1 MNIQMKNRIVKLI
14 LSLAIT
20 MPFMAFAHTGVTT
33 PSGKVENILVPMLI
47 EEYCPSG
54 NSSVHEFELR
64 VRQNVSGRSTEGN
77 EYFHAVLLKSGTL
90 GAVLGEKIYEIE
102 SIAVEGPMNEADFN
116 TLWEATFNGH
126 LKNIDLEKAAVEN
139 GIIPDKALFHID
151 AQVNWETMVITTTWL
166 EKLILPEGVTEIGEF
181 AVAYATALKE
191 IKFPKTLQTIG
202 KAAFTDCISLTAE
215 QLVLPEGLGVIGE
228 QAFYQCRGLTGKIT
242 LPSSLKTIACGAF
255 YCCKISEINFPQSL
269 EYLGCMAFA
278 NSALEKAI
286 LPDNCALCSGGGQFY
301 NIWNLAEAHLPNNST
316 LVPNSVFSGC
326 FSLKKVNVPSR
337 AVTIAEFAFDQV
349 KMTEIDFP
357 ETLESIGQNAFQSCN
372 KLTAVVLPSSLKS
385 LGDRAF
391 ALCGSLQRIYC
402 KATVP
407 PACIPASGYESD
419 GTPFASVNPSTPVY
433 IPIGTK
439 QQYVTAPGWDYMT
452 NFIETDDF
460 PAAGIESVATDRNE
474 QDGIT
479 YDLFGRKVET
489 LNPGNIYIRNGKKLL
504 IK

>member
-1 MNIQMKNRIVKLI
+1 MKFRIIKSI
-14 LSLAIT
+14 LCLAMT
-20 MPFMAFAHTGVTT
+20 MPFMALAHTGITNL
-33 PSGKVENILVPMLI
+33 SGKDEIALAPMLI
-47 EEYCPSG
+47 EEYSPSEE
-54 NSSVHEFELR
+54 SSTHELELC
-64 VRQNVSGRSTEGN
+64 VRQYVPARSTDGDD
-77 EYFHAVLLKSGTL
+77 YFHAVLSKSGTL
-90 GAVLGEKIYEIE
+90 GSVLGEKIYEIE

-126 LKNIDLEKAAVEN
+126 LKNIDLQKATVEN
-139 GIIPDKALFHID
+139 GKIPDRALFHID
-151 AQVNWETMVITTTWL
+151 AQVNWETMVITTTEL
-166 EKLILPEGVTEIGEF
+166 EKLILPDGVTEIGEF

-202 KAAFTDCISLTAE
+202 KSAFTDCISLTAE
-215 QLVLPEGLGVIGE
+215 QLVFPEGLSVIGE
-228 QAFYQCRGLTGKIT
+228 QVFYQCCGLTGRIT

-286 LPDNCALCSGGGQFY
+286 LPDNCTLCSEGGQFY
-301 NIWNLAEAHLPNNST
+301 NIWNLAEAHLPNNLT

-337 AVTIAEFAFDQV
+337 AVTIAEFAFDQA
-349 KMTEIDFP
+349 KMSDIDFP
-357 ETLESIGQNAFQSCN
+357 ETLESIEQDAFQSCN

-391 ALCGSLQRIYC
+391 ALCGSLQKIYC

-407 PACIPASGYESD
+407 PACIQASAYESD
-419 GTPFASVNPSTPVY
+419 GTPFASVNPSIPVY
-433 IPIGTK
+433 VPVGTK
-439 QQYVTAPGWDYMT
+439 QQYMTSPGWDYMT

-460 PAAGIESVATDRNE
+460 PSSSIDNVSI
-474 QDGIT
+474 DGKEDNCDY
-479 YDLFGRKVET
+479 YDLSGRKVNT
-489 LNPGNIYIRNGKKLL
+489 LIPGNIYILNGKQF
-504 IK
+504 IHH